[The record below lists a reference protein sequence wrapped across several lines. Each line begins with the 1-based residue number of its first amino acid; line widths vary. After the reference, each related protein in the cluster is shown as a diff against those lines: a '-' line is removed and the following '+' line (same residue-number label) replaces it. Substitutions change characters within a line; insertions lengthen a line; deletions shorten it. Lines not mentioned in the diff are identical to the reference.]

1 MYPDPLWFY
10 ITYMSGRVRQRVRAA
25 RDGQPESG
33 ALTLEW
39 LVIAF
44 VIVTVA
50 LAALAFFDRKV
61 KSYERKIP

>member
-1 MYPDPLWFY
+1 MYPDPLWLF
-10 ITYMSGRVRQRVRAA
+10 ITYSCGRVRQRIRSA

-50 LAALAFFDRKV
+50 LAALAFFRKEV
-61 KSYERKIP
+61 TSFENKIP

>member
-1 MYPDPLWFY
+1 MYPDPLWLY
-10 ITYMSGRVRQRVRAA
+10 ITYMCGRVRQRTRAA
-25 RDGQPESG
+25 LDGQPESG

-50 LAALAFFDRKV
+50 LAALAFFRSKV
-61 KSYERKIP
+61 KSFESKIP

>member
-10 ITYMSGRVRQRVRAA
+10 ITYMCGRVRQRVRAA

-50 LAALAFFDRKV
+50 LAALAFFRSKV
-61 KSYERKIP
+61 KTYENKIP

>member
-10 ITYMSGRVRQRVRAA
+10 ITYMCGRVRQRVRAA
-25 RDGQPESG
+25 RAGQPESG

-50 LAALAFFDRKV
+50 LAALAFFRSKV
-61 KSYERKIP
+61 KTYENKIP